1 MTIYPAFFFISAI
14 LTGKFLIRYFDRVNA
29 CFIGALFLVVYLI
42 WLGLLEYSDSQKTIK
57 GLALFFHVFGGIG
70 NGINS
75 VATVAVLSGY
85 KE

>member
-1 MTIYPAFFFISAI
+1 MISAI
-14 LTGKFLIRYFDRVNA
+14 LTGKYLLKYFDRVNA
-29 CFIGALFLVVYLI
+29 CFIGALFLVFYLI
-42 WLGLLEYSDSQKTIK
+42 GLGLLQYSDNHKIIK